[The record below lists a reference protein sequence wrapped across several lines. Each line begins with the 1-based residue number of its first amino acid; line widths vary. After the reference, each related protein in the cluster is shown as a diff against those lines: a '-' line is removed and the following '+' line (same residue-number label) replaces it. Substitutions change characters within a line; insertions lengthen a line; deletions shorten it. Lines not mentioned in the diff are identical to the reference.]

1 MNLANLPQEEKDKI
15 NVDLAASGVAYK
27 ERLNMPV
34 VASEVE
40 RQQLAH
46 LWMYFNKG
54 LVFYSEKNKKLLH
67 GNSAPYLKELSNLI
81 YIKTQVLTN
90 NLLIYISSIIDITHW
105 TTITRSILTISL
117 PTINRLKLSKPTPS
131 IEKTIFT

>member
-40 RQQLAH
+40 RQQPAH
-46 LWMYFNKG
+46 LREYFNER
-54 LVFYSEKNKKLLH
+54 LAFYRERSKALPDSK
-67 GNSAPYLKELSNLI
+67 SVQYLKIEQIIRL
-81 YIKTQVLTN
+81 Y
-90 NLLIYISSIIDITHW
+90 LLITSYCKLHH
-105 TTITRSILTISL
+105 RSFL
-117 PTINRLKLSKPTPS
+117 
-131 IEKTIFT
+131 